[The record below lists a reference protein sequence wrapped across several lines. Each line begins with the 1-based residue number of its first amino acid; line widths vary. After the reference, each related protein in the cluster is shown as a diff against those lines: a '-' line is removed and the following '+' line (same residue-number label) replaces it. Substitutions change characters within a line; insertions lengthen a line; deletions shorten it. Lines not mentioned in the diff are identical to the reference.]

1 MGIDFVLRL
10 ADGTSP
16 VTLPDPGS
24 GTFTAAGDFD
34 GVLFRSSDAL
44 EVLGRADPYGD
55 NVIFTHDEAEGM
67 LRDIEILLDRTLS
80 GTVRTRRGSE
90 HRLGAGSCA
99 CGRWL
104 RFVVTTR
111 EARSCRTG
119 TRR

>member
-1 MGIDFVLRL
+1 MAPAL
-10 ADGTSP
+10 SP
-16 VTLPDPGS
+16 CLIQEAEPSLPL
-24 GTFTAAGDFD
+24 DFD

-67 LRDIEILLDRTLS
+67 LRDIEILLDRDFERHGPDPQGFRAS
-80 GTVRTRRGSE
+80 PRRGLL
-90 HRLGAGSCA
+90 RLREMAA
-99 CGRWL
+99 
-104 RFVVTTR
+104 FVVTTR